1 MKQGPMRPTLS
12 NVEISQRIF
21 SRAAW
26 VMHQSWEENWRHS
39 RLLDE
44 PLVPNHI
51 ILAGRSR
58 MGSEH
63 REHVVP
69 LALIRNECE
78 RMFALGR
85 DVASVARL
93 LERHLKIVMISKAER
108 QRLDFELGL
117 KTCMPDGWSFE
128 DDYADPFARLHAAG
142 IEWDIVQTV

>member
-1 MKQGPMRPTLS
+1 
-12 NVEISQRIF
+12 
-21 SRAAW
+21 
-26 VMHQSWEENWRHS
+26 
-39 RLLDE
+39 
-44 PLVPNHI
+44 
-51 ILAGRSR
+51 

-117 KTCMPDGWSFE
+117 KTCMPDGWSFA